1 MQDIQYF
8 STYVGRLTDLSN
20 SGKKWSSEELALL
33 RHNYNLGLDL
43 TEICTRHKRPKSGV
57 LNKLCELRLLR
68 YDVVDYNYIVVAKP
82 KNLNQNETKTEKE
95 IIMSNANI
103 ETKVFIQGKDATEM
117 TDAQIF
123 TLIAKLE
130 GEQDKLSQIKNKP
143 KKLVAAIEA
152 LTTDIQK
159 LVDYVDAR

>member
-8 STYVGRLTDLSN
+8 SAYVGRLTDLSN

-68 YDVVDYNYIVVAKP
+68 YNAVGYNYIVVAKP
-82 KNLNQNETKTEKE
+82 KNKPETQVTEKE
-95 IIMSNANI
+95 STMSNANI
-103 ETKVFIQGKDATEM
+103 ETKVFIQGKDASEM

-123 TLIAKLE
+123 SLIAKLE
-130 GEQDKLSQIKNKP
+130 SEQDKLSQIKNKP

-152 LTTDIQK
+152 LTADIQK